1 MGLYRSSRT
10 FLSLAM
16 VVLTMTILGVSA
28 RSEDPRLGKIR
39 FPTSARSEE
48 AQSHFLRGVA
58 ALHSFWYPVALSEFQ
73 AATRIEPDFM
83 MGYWGEAM
91 AHHHPIWGDPQ
102 ETEAARKVLAKITI
116 TPELTPREQAYL
128 HAVKTLY
135 GEGDKP
141 ARDRTYAAAM
151 KEIYRETRTTWTVR
165 PSMHSRCW
173 GTIRPD
179 DPAALRTRMRAA
191 AIALE
196 VYRRQ
201 PDHPG
206 AAHYILH
213 AFWALHAPKPGA
225 ERLRPPPPSMLNS
238 YVSIGKATR
247 SCRNDVKRR
256 IT

>member
-1 MGLYRSSRT
+1 
-10 FLSLAM
+10 M

-91 AHHHPIWGDPQ
+91 AHNHPIWGDPQ

-128 HAVKTLY
+128 HAVKILY
-135 GEGDKP
+135 GAQIGVAPPTFLLSLNHPVDLHFSYQRYLENQLRKQFDF
-141 ARDRTYAAAM
+141 T
-151 KEIYRETRTTWTVR
+151 
-165 PSMHSRCW
+165 
-173 GTIRPD
+173 GTPI
-179 DPAALRTRMRAA
+179 LFKVRTRK
-191 AIALE
+191 
-196 VYRRQ
+196 
-201 PDHPG
+201 H
-206 AAHYILH
+206 
-213 AFWALHAPKPGA
+213 
-225 ERLRPPPPSMLNS
+225 
-238 YVSIGKATR
+238 
-247 SCRNDVKRR
+247 
-256 IT
+256 